1 MSESLFVTCSS
12 CGAKNRIPAD
22 KLSQSP
28 KCGKCKEAVFAQSVI
43 ELTDNDFQRFVQ
55 NNDMPIVVDFWATW
69 CGPCQNFAPVFQQV
83 SQQYIDKIRF
93 VKVNTELA
101 QQTSSTYGIRSI
113 PSLLLFKGGK
123 EVTRQAGAMDQTN
136 LVRWL
141 NQF

>member
-101 QQTSSTYGIRSI
+101 QQTSSAYGIRSI

>member
-1 MSESLFVTCSS
+1 
-12 CGAKNRIPAD
+12 
-22 KLSQSP
+22 
-28 KCGKCKEAVFAQSVI
+28 
-43 ELTDNDFQRFVQ
+43 
-55 NNDMPIVVDFWATW
+55 MPIVVDFWATW